1 MATVHFTGHI
11 YRGSDGSESLT
22 LTAPGHYQVSDVKA
36 AQLTQD
42 FPAEFALVLEGKA
55 EKAPSDD
62 ATIKKVES
70 PAKDD
75 KSTKKA
81 S

>member
-1 MATVHFTGHI
+1 MTTVHFTGTI

-22 LTAPGHYQVSDVKA
+22 LTAPGHYQVSDAKT

-42 FPAEFALVLEGKA
+42 FPGEFALVLEGKA
-55 EKAPSDD
+55 VEVPSKDD
-62 ATIKKVES
+62 TSKKVEA
-70 PAKDD
+70 PTKD
-75 KSTKKA
+75 TKPSKNA